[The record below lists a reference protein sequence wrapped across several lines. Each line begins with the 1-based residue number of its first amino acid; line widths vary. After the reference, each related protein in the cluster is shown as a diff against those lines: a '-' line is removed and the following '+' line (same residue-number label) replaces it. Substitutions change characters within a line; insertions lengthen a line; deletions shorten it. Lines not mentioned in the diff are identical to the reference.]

1 MFEPTLTLLGQTSAW
16 SGIPVGEHLWVFSPM
31 IALIATMLAVVACP
45 IVVGRSARTIARVAT
60 LGVIVTLGLTLA
72 TWGAVSTHP
81 VSGLSTHPASGMLI
95 ADNLS
100 IGFQIILMV
109 FLLGVIY
116 LWKIGSAGSEEN
128 APEFF
133 VLLLGSALGM
143 ILMVSTSNLLMIVLG
158 IEMASLPS
166 YAIVGFDKRD
176 RKGAEASVKYMIFGA
191 VCAAIML
198 YGVSLLYGMVGSL
211 SVTDLAR
218 YTVDQF
224 AGGRRPLLLSVGL
237 LCLLAGPAFKIS
249 AVPFHFWCPD
259 AFEGARIEV
268 TTWLSV
274 ASKAAGLI
282 LLARVV
288 DTFAGAVEEP
298 LAMSVLKPLA
308 WTIGIMAAVTCT
320 LGNFAA
326 YPQQS
331 VKRLLAYSSIA
342 HAGYMMMATA
352 VFLHPQAD
360 RSGAPMAA
368 LVFYIIVYVFMNL
381 GAFGVTAL
389 VSWETGS
396 DRIEGFTGLMRRAPW
411 LAVPMVVCLISLVGL
426 PPLAGFL
433 AKWWVLVALGSL
445 ADGWGANLA
454 WFLIIVAVVNTLI
467 SLYYY
472 LRIVV
477 LMVLRDTGEPAVHSP
492 IGGLALVNLCALM
505 LFGLLVAGAPLKA
518 TADRFSR
525 NLFDATAVTPPAGA
539 PVADALDRAD

>member
-1 MFEPTLTLLGQTSAW
+1 MFEPSMTLLGQTSAW

-72 TWGAVSTHP
+72 TWGEVSTNP
-81 VSGLSTHPASGMLI
+81 VSGLSTQPTSGMLI

-100 IGFQIILMV
+100 IGFQVILMV

-133 VLLLGSALGM
+133 ILLLGSALGM

-166 YAIVGFDKRD
+166 YAIVGFNKRD

-198 YGVSLLYGMVGSL
+198 YGVSLLYGMGGSL
-211 SVTDLAR
+211 SVADLAR
-218 YTVDQF
+218 YTVEQF
-224 AGGRRPLLLSVGL
+224 AGGQHPLLLSVGL
-237 LCLLAGPAFKIS
+237 LCLLVGPAFKIS

-282 LLARVV
+282 LLARMVS
-288 DTFAGAVEEP
+288 TFAGAVDEP

-342 HAGYMMMATA
+342 HAGYMMMAVA

-360 RSGAPMAA
+360 RSGEPMAA
-368 LVFYIIVYVFMNL
+368 LMFYIIVYVFMNL

-426 PPLAGFL
+426 PPMAGFL

-477 LMVLRDTGEPAVHSP
+477 VMTLRDTGEPVIRSP
-492 IGGLALVNLCALM
+492 IGGLALVNFCALM
-505 LFGLLVAGAPLKA
+505 LLALLVVSAPLKA

-525 NLFDATAVTPPAGA
+525 NLFDATTVTQPAGE
-539 PVADALDRAD
+539 PVAAALDRAD

>member
-1 MFEPTLTLLGQTSAW
+1 M
-16 SGIPVGEHLWVFSPM
+16 
-31 IALIATMLAVVACP
+31 
-45 IVVGRSARTIARVAT
+45 
-60 LGVIVTLGLTLA
+60 
-72 TWGAVSTHP
+72 
-81 VSGLSTHPASGMLI
+81 
-95 ADNLS
+95 
-100 IGFQIILMV
+100 
-109 FLLGVIY
+109 
-116 LWKIGSAGSEEN
+116 
-128 APEFF
+128 
-133 VLLLGSALGM
+133 
-143 ILMVSTSNLLMIVLG
+143 
-158 IEMASLPS
+158 
-166 YAIVGFDKRD
+166 
-176 RKGAEASVKYMIFGA
+176 
-191 VCAAIML
+191 
-198 YGVSLLYGMVGSL
+198 
-211 SVTDLAR
+211 
-218 YTVDQF
+218 
-224 AGGRRPLLLSVGL
+224 
-237 LCLLAGPAFKIS
+237 GPAFKIS

-282 LLARVV
+282 LLARMVS
-288 DTFAGAVEEP
+288 TFAGAVDEP

-331 VKRLLAYSSIA
+331 VKRLLAYSSFA
-342 HAGYMMMATA
+342 HAGYMMMAVA

-360 RSGAPMAA
+360 RSGEPMAA
-368 LVFYIIVYVFMNL
+368 LMFYIIVYVFMNL

-396 DRIEGFTGLMRRAPW
+396 DRIESFTGLMRRAPW

-426 PPLAGFL
+426 PPMAGFL

-477 LMVLRDTGEPAVHSP
+477 VMTLRDTGEPVIRSP
-492 IGGLALVNLCALM
+492 IGGLALVNFCALM
-505 LFGLLVAGAPLKA
+505 LLALLVVSAPLKA

-525 NLFDATAVTPPAGA
+525 NLFDATTVTQPAGE
-539 PVADALDRAD
+539 PVAAALDRAD